1 MHGATGSLARRQHLG
16 GLLAIRDEGGLP
28 LQNGDRLVPD
38 FLLVGRNEERLAAL
52 GAETGLTNWTT
63 DLDSALAAPGYSVFF
78 EAAASGQ
85 RIGMLARAVD
95 AGKHI
100 YAEKPVA
107 GSVEDA
113 MRVIRAADKAG
124 LRHGT
129 VQDKLFLP
137 GFGKLPTLAR
147 EGFFGRILEIR
158 LEMGQWVF
166 DGTDRAAQRA
176 SWNYRKRDG
185 GGIMIDM
192 FPHWRYMIEGIV
204 GPIRSISAT
213 CRTQIPRRIDEN
225 GQAYD
230 VDVEDSAFAQMEVEG
245 GAVASVNC
253 SWSTRVRRDATIQIQ
268 IDGTNGSAVATPSEC
283 FVQSAASTPLLGRSS
298 DGAPRNPR
306 DDWEPLATPGELTNS
321 YRRGWEF
328 FLRHVVEGGS
338 YKPTLL
344 EGAKGVQL
352 AQLGYQSSRERRWID
367 VPDLTSPSSEVGS
380 HQDARRRRPQN
391 R

>member
-1 MHGATGSLARRQHLG
+1 MAEQKIGIIMHGATGSLARRQHLG
-16 GLLAIRDEGGLP
+16 GLMAIVREGGLP
-28 LQNGDRLVPD
+28 LGNGDRLVPD

-63 DLDSALAAPGYSVFF
+63 DLDAALGAAGYPIFF
-78 EAAASGQ
+78 DAAASGQ
-85 RIGMLARAVD
+85 RFEALTRAVA

-113 MRVIRAADKAG
+113 MRIVRAADKAG

-137 GFGKLPTLAR
+137 GFGKLPALAM

-213 CRTQIPRRIDEN
+213 CRTHVPLRIDEN
-225 GQAYD
+225 GEEYE
-230 VDVEDSAFAQMEVEG
+230 VDVEDSVFAQMEVEG
-245 GAVASVNC
+245 GVVASVNC

-306 DDWEPLATPGELTNS
+306 DDWERLPTSGALASS
-321 YRRGWEF
+321 YRRGWEL
-328 FLRHVVEGGS
+328 FLRHVVDGAPFG
-338 YKPTLL
+338 PTLL

-352 AQLGYQSSRERRWID
+352 AELGYQSSRERRWID
-367 VPDLTSPSSEVGS
+367 VPHL
-380 HQDARRRRPQN
+380 
-391 R
+391 